1 MEGDELA
8 GDAADWLLRELGGKH
23 RSQVLS
29 TLAAVGVADVLQ
41 ERGACS
47 AADLAAQAG
56 CEPGAPESLLRAY
69 HARSAAD
76 ENVVVSFGLFDGTVD
91 ELRSAIGETDEAG
104 RQERMAE
111 HIESTSVDGLFE
123 VLDEVTPGG

>member
-1 MEGDELA
+1 MATTCALSVRRLKPGSY
-8 GDAADWLLRELGGKH
+8 DAFRE
-23 RSQVLS
+23 
-29 TLAAVGVADVLQ
+29 AW
-41 ERGACS
+41 
-47 AADLAAQAG
+47 
-56 CEPGAPESLLRAY
+56 EPKPMPGSLLQAY

-104 RQERMAE
+104 RQERIAE
-111 HIESTSVDGLFE
+111 HVESTSVDGLFE